1 MSEVEKLGL
10 WLEALF
16 GDEELAEIGGE
27 LIYTQDESVKLLHDE
42 ATFSPRVKLPTVKTF
57 RLQTPT
63 KKNEES
69 C

>member
-27 LIYTQDESVKLLHDE
+27 LIYTQDESVKFLYDE
-42 ATFSPRVKLPTVKTF
+42 ATFSQRVTLPTVATF

-63 KKNEES
+63 KKSEES

>member
-1 MSEVEKLGL
+1 MSEVDELEE
-10 WLEALF
+10 WLKVLS
-16 GDEELAEIGGE
+16 GGEELAEIGGE